1 MHKIVFQNPDG
12 KPKPAIEQTYTS
24 IISASISEIKCKT
37 HDKNVE
43 FDLVFDA
50 PNIYL
55 INITACCDEF
65 KAIIDDQVAQM
76 LS

>member
-12 KPKPAIEQTYTS
+12 RPKPAIAETYTS
-24 IISASISEIKCKT
+24 IISANISEIKCKT
-37 HDKNVE
+37 HGKSVV
-43 FDLVFDA
+43 FKLVFNA

-55 INITACCDEF
+55 VEITACCDEF
-65 KAIIDDQVAQM
+65 KAIINDKVAQM